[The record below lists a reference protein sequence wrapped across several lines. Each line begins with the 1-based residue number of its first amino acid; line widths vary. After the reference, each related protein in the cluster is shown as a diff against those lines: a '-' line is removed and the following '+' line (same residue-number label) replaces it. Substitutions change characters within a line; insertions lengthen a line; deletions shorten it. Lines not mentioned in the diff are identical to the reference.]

1 MERKK
6 SIELLNRAVADE
18 LAAVH
23 QYMYFHFHLDDQGF
37 GPLAL
42 LYKRTAIEEMMH
54 IERLAERILFLKG
67 EVELV
72 PSVAVEKI
80 TDPEKVLAK
89 AVAMEGQS
97 IADYNESAK
106 VCAAHSDAQSKQLFE
121 SLIADEERHQDQY
134 EKQME
139 NIQRFGPLALLFKRT
154 AIEEMMHIER
164 LAERILFLKGEVEL
178 IPSVAVEKIT
188 EPEKVLAKAV
198 AMEGQSISDYNEWA
212 KVCADHSDA
221 QSKQLFEALIA
232 DEERHQDQYEK
243 QMDNI
248 RRFGPSY
255 LALQAMSAP
264 ADAPKGGA
272 AE

>member
-1 MERKK
+1 MDRTK
-6 SIELLNRAVADE
+6 SIELLNRAVSDE
-18 LAAVH
+18 LSAVH

-80 TDPEKVLAK
+80 TEPEKVLAK

-97 IADYNESAK
+97 IADYNEWAK

-134 EKQME
+134 DKQME
-139 NIQRFGPLALLFKRT
+139 
-154 AIEEMMHIER
+154 
-164 LAERILFLKGEVEL
+164 
-178 IPSVAVEKIT
+178 
-188 EPEKVLAKAV
+188 
-198 AMEGQSISDYNEWA
+198 
-212 KVCADHSDA
+212 
-221 QSKQLFEALIA
+221 
-232 DEERHQDQYEK
+232 
-243 QMDNI
+243 NI

-264 ADAPKGGA
+264 ADAPAEGRGGGVA
-272 AE
+272 TQPVLVSSCRTSFATPLRVSKTPVPLDATASKTGSPFLRSSCTISSTGATFGRSRLLSWRT